1 MKTTTQKT
9 RRRSRRR
16 RRIRK
21 LVDDDNVAR
30 APASEGLDG
39 SARCGGWIVII
50 HH

>member
-1 MKTTTQKT
+1 MKTKQQPKKKT
-9 RRRSRRR
+9 RRRRRM
-16 RRIRK
+16 
-21 LVDDDNVAR
+21 VDDDNVAR

>member
-1 MKTTTQKT
+1 MKTKQQPKKKT
-9 RRRSRRR
+9 RRRRRR
-16 RRIRK
+16 RK

-30 APASEGLDG
+30 APANEGLDG